1 MERIYLDYAAT
12 TPCAPEV
19 VAAMLPFFSDRFG
32 NPASMHAS
40 GQENKGAV
48 EEARE
53 RIASFLG
60 AAPGEIV
67 FTSGGTE
74 SNNTAVKGVAYAR
87 QGKGNHIITSP
98 IEHHAVLEPCHF
110 LEKEGFEITILP
122 VDGDGL
128 VDPDDVRKT
137 ITGKTILI
145 SVMHANNEI
154 GTIQP
159 IEEIGR
165 IARERGVYFHTDA
178 VQTLGHLPFTV
189 GELHVDLLSAS
200 AHKLYGPKG
209 VGILFVK
216 KGTRLTPFMH
226 GGEQENRRRASTHNV
241 PGIVGFAKAV
251 ELASEGMETE
261 VRELTAL
268 RDRLITG
275 LREGIDAV
283 KLNGHS
289 TRRLPNNVNI
299 SVAHVEGE
307 GLLLSLDMLGIACST
322 GSACSSASLEP
333 SHVLMALGLPHEL
346 AHGSLRFSLGRPT
359 TAADIDRLL
368 AVLPPVV
375 QRLRAMSPLYNQQN
389 K

>member
-178 VQTLGHLPFTV
+178 VQTLGQLPFTV